1 MRFGRTWFTRVVLA
15 CALAGSCTGTA
26 ASSAEA
32 VGRDFFGVVTIQ
44 APTASDFQTMGRGRV
59 GTLRTLFFWA
69 TVEPT
74 PGARN
79 WGLYDQLVANASA
92 QGVKVLPVLFGS
104 PSFAQSPETRYP
116 IRKAGRRAFARFAS
130 DAVNRYKAGGTFW
143 QSSYWLSF
151 AAAHPG
157 VQPVPITDWQLWNE
171 VNSPSYSTPHPRV
184 GQYAALLKAT
194 GSAVHGADRNAHLIL
209 AGMFTRPSQR
219 RAIPL
224 EGYLNSLYKVKG
236 AKRAFDALAVHPY
249 AHRPADALRTVRRV
263 RRLTRRHH
271 DASTPIWV
279 TELGWASSGT
289 LSRYTTSPEGQAA
302 NLQASFSSLQ
312 ANAARLGIAGV
323 LWYSLVDGSATNA
336 YWLNRTGL
344 FEPNGTPKPS
354 WFSFVSFTGG
364 QP

>member
-1 MRFGRTWFTRVVLA
+1 MRFRRTRLA
-15 CALAGSCTGTA
+15 RAILAGALVASCF
-26 ASSAEA
+26 A
-32 VGRDFFGVVTIQ
+32 VGVPSAGAVSPGFFGVVTIQ
-44 APTASDFQTMGRGRV
+44 TPTAAEFQAMGRGRV
-59 GTLRTLFFWA
+59 GTLRTLMFWA

-79 WGLYDQLVANASA
+79 WGLYDELVANASA
-92 QGVKVLPVLFGS
+92 QGIRVLPMLFGS
-104 PSFAQSPETRYP
+104 PAFAQTPETRYP
-116 IRKAGRRAFARFAS
+116 INKGARLAFARFVS

-143 QSSYWLSF
+143 QSQSWRSF
-151 AAAHPG
+151 AASHPG
-157 VQPVPITDWQLWNE
+157 AQPVPITDWQLWNE

-184 GQYAALLKAT
+184 RQYATLLKAT
-194 GSAVHGADRNAHLIL
+194 GRSVHGADPNGHLIL

-224 EGYLNSLYKVKG
+224 EAYLNALYKVKG
-236 AKRAFDALAVHPY
+236 IKKAFDALAVHPY
-249 AHRPADALRTVRRV
+249 AHKPGEALRTVRRV
-263 RRLTRRHH
+263 RRLTRKHH
-271 DASTPIWV
+271 DGGAPIWV

-289 LSRYTTSPEGQAA
+289 PSRYTTSPEGQAA
-302 NLQASFSSLQ
+302 NLQASFGILQ
-312 ANAARLGIAGV
+312 ANAARFGIAGV

-354 WFSFVSFTGG
+354 WFSFVGFTGG